1 MQTVPGNVK
10 TMGILMLISGILNI
24 IVGGGWALS
33 IIIGTV
39 GIGLLCAPVLLIPI
53 GLGIWEIVVA
63 ASLINGRPAKNV
75 KLISGFEIASL
86 LWGNILS
93 MVAGILNLVFM
104 NDPETEA
111 YFASMEE

>member
-1 MQTVPGNVK
+1 
-10 TMGILMLISGILNI
+10 MLISGIINI

-39 GIGLLCAPVLLIPI
+39 GFGLLCAPVLLIPI
-53 GLGIWEIVVA
+53 ALGIWEIVVGA
-63 ASLINGRPAKNV
+63 NLTNGKPVKNV
-75 KLISGFEIASL
+75 KLISGFEIASI

-111 YFASMEE
+111 YFSSREE